1 MDNNIQICDLTKIIP
16 PKRIIKIEEK
26 QAKENLLVRQFRRI
40 LGIEKK
46 PIIREIDISRVPTRV
61 SIEIEKYFRE
71 FGEATA
77 KNDFEK
83 VEQRMFDIMVDVCK
97 PSFPEITTDWVKE
110 NTIPE
115 QIQEMFQFIIEPII
129 LRAAGLEEN
138 VKNAI
143 AAQLAMDRKK

>member
-1 MDNNIQICDLTKIIP
+1 MDNNIEICDLTKIIP
-16 PKRIIKIEEK
+16 PKRIIKIEEHTQEEK
-26 QAKENLLVRQFRRI
+26 WIVRQFKRI
-40 LGIEKK
+40 FSIEKK
-46 PIIREIDISRVPTRV
+46 PVIREIDISRVPTKV

-143 AAQLAMDRKK
+143 AAQLKADQKR

>member
-40 LGIEKK
+40 FGIEKK

-71 FGEATA
+71 FGEATG
-77 KNDFEK
+77 KDDFEK
-83 VEQRMFDIMVDVCK
+83 VEERMFDIMVDVCK
-97 PSFPEITTDWVKE
+97 QSFPEVTVQWVKD

-115 QIQEMFQFIIEPII
+115 EISEMFQFIIEPIVV
-129 LRAAGLEEN
+129 RAMGLEEN